1 MNENTSLIVQ
11 PQIAPDI
18 WNMLERIGLTV
29 HASHRFSVAS
39 QHEAAI
45 KLLFCWENGL
55 ALSAANTGLYI
66 VNGRMAVQSNII
78 AAQLRRHP
86 DYDYKVTKL
95 DNDGCTIQIL
105 RRHDGKWEVEGEASF
120 TKEDAKLAEMDGK
133 GTYKAY
139 PSDMFFARAISRAQ
153 RRYAPDLFGGP
164 VYTPDELNAGDVVE
178 ATWQP
183 VVEQPAPQPA
193 SQPVQIEAKISLNDL
208 VTRYGAEAIMQAND
222 GVIPGTDEEVAKVA
236 AKLEG
241 EAGNA

>member
-1 MNENTSLIVQ
+1 MNESNALTVQ

-39 QHEAAI
+39 QHEAAM

-66 VNGRMAVQSNII
+66 VNGHMAAQSNII

-86 DYDYKVTKL
+86 NYDYKVTRL
-95 DNDGCTIQIL
+95 DDECCTIQIL
-105 RRHDGKWEVEGEASF
+105 RRFDGKWEVEGEASF
-120 TKEDAKLAEMDGK
+120 TREDAKLAGLDTK
-133 GTYKAY
+133 DTYKSY
-139 PSDMFFARAISRAQ
+139 PSDMLFARAITRAQ
-153 RRYAPDLFGGP
+153 RRYAPDVFGGP
-164 VYTPDELNAGDVVE
+164 VYTPDELNMGDVVE
-178 ATWQP
+178 STWQP

-222 GVIPGTDEEVAKVA
+222 GVIPGSDEQLAEVA
-236 AKLEG
+236 AKLAES
-241 EAGNA
+241 EV